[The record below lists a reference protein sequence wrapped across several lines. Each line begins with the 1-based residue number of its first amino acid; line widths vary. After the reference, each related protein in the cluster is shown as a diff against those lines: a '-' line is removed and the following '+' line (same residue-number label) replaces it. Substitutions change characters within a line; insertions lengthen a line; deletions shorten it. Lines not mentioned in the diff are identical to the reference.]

1 MVFGKVSF
9 YPKHCVN
16 MTREEFNAFFRGK
29 GVNSKSLDEYWKEFS
44 KEVAKYKPKS
54 TPKKRVKKEEIK
66 EEPKEETKE
75 TKED

>member
-9 YPKHCVN
+9 CPKHCVN
-16 MTREEFNAFFRGK
+16 MTKQEFTSFFK
-29 GVNSKSLDEYWKEFS
+29 GVGSKSIDEYWKEFS

-54 TPKKRVKKEEIK
+54 TPKKRVKKEETK